1 MLSVDCEY
9 ADVGQYRVASSG
21 AGRGTQVNVAAMIAG
36 MAGMADRIEP
46 FTIGV
51 DGAALDDL
59 RDRLQRTRWP
69 ERETVGDWSQGVP
82 LAYLQDLCDY
92 WVSRYDWRATEAR
105 INQIPQFMTRI
116 DGLQLHFLH
125 LRSPHP
131 DAIPLIM
138 THGWP
143 GSFFEFE
150 RVLGPLS
157 DPPAHGGDVADAFDV
172 VVPSLPGYG
181 FSGKPAA
188 TGWDIHRIARAW
200 AELMARLGYERFLAV
215 GSDWGT
221 SVSTSLALHQ
231 PGRLLGIHLIPPLAP
246 PDRNA
251 ADLTDGERAALT
263 DLDERSRTG
272 SGYSAEHSTRPQT
285 IGYSLTDSPAG
296 LCAWIVEKL
305 WAWTDHPGNLS
316 QVLTAD
322 QVLDNICLYWLA
334 GSGASSARLYW
345 ESITEV
351 TEWFTTATSDIV
363 TVPAGCSIFPKEV
376 PRPSRRWAQ
385 RRFANIVYWSE
396 PDRGG
401 HFAAWE
407 QPGLFTDEV
416 RSVARAATAQVG
428 ARDRPQQPASGT
440 GRRD

>member
-1 MLSVDCEY
+1 
-9 ADVGQYRVASSG
+9 
-21 AGRGTQVNVAAMIAG
+21 
-36 MAGMADRIEP
+36 MADGIEP
-46 FTIGV
+46 FTVGV
-51 DGAALDDL
+51 DGVALDDL
-59 RDRLQRTRWP
+59 RERLRRTLWP
-69 ERETVGDWSQGVP
+69 DRETVGGWSQGVP
-82 LAYLQDLCDY
+82 LGYLQDLCGY
-92 WVSRYDWRATEAR
+92 WASGYDWRATEAR
-105 INQIPQFMTRI
+105 ISQIPQFMTRI
-116 DGLQLHFLH
+116 DGLPVHFLH
-125 LRSPHP
+125 LRSPDP
-131 DAIPLIM
+131 DAIPLIL

-150 RVLGPLS
+150 RVLGPLA
-157 DPPAHGGDVADAFDV
+157 DPSAYGGAAGEAFHV
-172 VVPSLPGYG
+172 VVASLPGYG

-188 TGWDIHRIARAW
+188 AGWDIHRIARAW
-200 AELMARLGYERFLAV
+200 AELMARLGYQRFLAV

-246 PDRNA
+246 PDRGA
-251 ADLTDGERAALT
+251 ADLTGRERAALA
-263 DLDERSRTG
+263 DLDERRRTG
-272 SGYSAEHSTRPQT
+272 SGYSAEQSTRPQT
-285 IGYSLTDSPAG
+285 IGYSLADSPAG

-305 WAWTDHPGNLS
+305 WSWTDHRGDLS

-322 QVLDNICLYWLA
+322 QVLDNISLYWLT

-345 ESITEV
+345 ESIAEV
-351 TEWFTTATSDIV
+351 TGWFTTAAGDVV

-396 PDRGG
+396 PGRGG

-416 RSVARAATAQVG
+416 RAVARATTAQAG
-428 ARDRPQQPASGT
+428 ARYHPQRPPSGT